1 MDTKAGNLRIIL
13 VGEGGRGGGG
23 GGGVWGREEQHKGTI
38 IYTTSLCD
46 SGDSYKHCIR
56 SRVYIYNFV
65 FLTILHASI
74 ILI

>member
-13 VGEGGRGGGG
+13 VGEGWRGGGGGG

-46 SGDSYKHCIR
+46 SGDSYNI
-56 SRVYIYNFV
+56 V
-65 FLTILHASI
+65 
-74 ILI
+74 